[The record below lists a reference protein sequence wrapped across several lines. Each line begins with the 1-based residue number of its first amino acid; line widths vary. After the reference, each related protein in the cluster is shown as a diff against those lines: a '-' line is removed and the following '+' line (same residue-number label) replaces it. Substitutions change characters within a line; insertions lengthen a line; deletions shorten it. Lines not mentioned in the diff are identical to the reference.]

1 MLDSNHERRRWC
13 CLSSRFLSRSTA
25 SCSFFVRA
33 TGAAGDD
40 SAVAAATGDDSVGD
54 TAATGDDAGGDAAA
68 GDWIKAEDKESG
80 EACGKT
86 DGDTLDRGSASSP
99 SFKGVLSPAHHSEER

>member
-1 MLDSNHERRRWC
+1 M
-13 CLSSRFLSRSTA
+13 SSRFLSRSTA

-40 SAVAAATGDDSVGD
+40 SAGA
-54 TAATGDDAGGDAAA
+54 AATGDDAGGDAAA